1 MPRPPF
7 IAIAMLSASVLAYEV
22 LLTRLFSIVLWHHF
36 AYMIISAAM
45 LGYGASGTVLTL
57 LKEKIAAHFGA
68 VYVAAAAALAVLMPT
83 AFLLAQQVPFNPLE
97 LLWDETQ
104 PLKLLAVYLLMM
116 LPFFC
121 GGFGIGLVFAH
132 FGRQASRV
140 YACDILGA
148 GAGSLGIIV
157 VLFLVSPSQ
166 ALSAL
171 TAMVLLA
178 AAVAVVELKLRPRW
192 LMELF
197 IGLALLAALALPG
210 IPVHPSPYKDL
221 SQALD
226 IAGARVVEERSSPL
240 GQVTV
245 VENTR
250 VPLRD
255 APGMSL
261 NAVTEPPPQLGVY
274 VDGNGPSALTQFNGD
289 LAPLAYLD
297 QLTSALPYHLLQ
309 RPRVLVLGAGAGSDV
324 LQALYHNSAAVDAV
338 ELDRNVIDL
347 VRSRFGDLRRQPV
360 RKARR
365 ARA

>member
-1 MPRPPF
+1 
-7 IAIAMLSASVLAYEV
+7 
-22 LLTRLFSIVLWHHF
+22 
-36 AYMIISAAM
+36 
-45 LGYGASGTVLTL
+45 
-57 LKEKIAAHFGA
+57 
-68 VYVAAAAALAVLMPT
+68 
-83 AFLLAQQVPFNPLE
+83 
-97 LLWDETQ
+97 
-104 PLKLLAVYLLMM
+104 MM

-121 GGFGIGLVFAH
+121 GGFGIGLVFVH
-132 FGRQASRV
+132 FGQQASRV

-157 VLFLVSPSQ
+157 VLFVVSPSQ

-171 TAMVLLA
+171 TVMVLLA

-274 VDGNGPSALTQFNGD
+274 VDGNGPSALTQFTGD
-289 LAPLAYLD
+289 LAPLAYLG
-297 QLTSALPYHLLQ
+297 QPFGLPHLTRA
-309 RPRVLVLGAGAGSDV
+309 AGAGERGQRCAAGAVTTARRWMRWNWTATSPISSG
-324 LQALYHNSAAVDAV
+324 AASATTPATFTQG
-338 ELDRNVIDL
+338 R
-347 VRSRFGDLRRQPV
+347 GCTCMKLRRAASSMPG
-360 RKARR
+360 AS
-365 ARA
+365 ATT